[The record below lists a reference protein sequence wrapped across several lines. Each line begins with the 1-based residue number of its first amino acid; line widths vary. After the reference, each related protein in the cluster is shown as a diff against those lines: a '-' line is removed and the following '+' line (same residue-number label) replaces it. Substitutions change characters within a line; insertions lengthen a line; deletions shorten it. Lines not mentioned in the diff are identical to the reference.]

1 MLLLT
6 KDKIGTEYQ
15 LAYVKDGLSELFA
28 KCFFNEKDASLFA
41 IACCRESGRY
51 AVNNA
56 EVLDALEEYFVGYI
70 DQYELNRIF
79 DEKLSRQTNYLDPL
93 VAIINRRSYLHVTSQ
108 VCRYLAR
115 HSFDNEIRATRNF
128 ARNNLR
134 ISQIL
139 YWQIFQWGIISKHCT
154 SDVRALA
161 KGIYAEKAWDRMPIL
176 ADALQDSG
184 YDDEEALGRLRDP
197 KAIFHRGE
205 SIIDRI
211 LSYCEK

>member
-1 MLLLT
+1 MFF
-6 KDKIGTEYQ
+6 DKKS
-15 LAYVKDGLSELFA
+15 AYLF
-28 KCFFNEKDASLFA
+28 S

-51 AVNNA
+51 INHT
-56 EVLDALEEYFVGYI
+56 EVLDALEEYFLGSI
-70 DQYELNRIF
+70 DGSTLNRIF
-79 DEKLSRQTNYLDPL
+79 DEKLSRKTNYLDPIST
-93 VAIINRRSYLHVTSQ
+93 IINGISQ
-108 VCRYLAR
+108 GYINQTVLVCRFLAR
-115 HSFDNEIRATRNF
+115 HSFDNKIRSSINF
-128 ARNNLR
+128 AKNHFK

-139 YWQIFQWGIISKHCT
+139 YWQIFQSGITSKNCT

-184 YDDEEALGRLRDP
+184 YYDEEALGRLRDP